1 MKSRI
6 FLVAIL
12 ILLLVPFANAAIV
25 NTTEFGVSSGG
36 IYNTIIINGFGSDVY
51 SPASDHTI
59 NQYVFRLYG
68 DDTIATTKLT
78 FKNGD
83 TETLGIKTV
92 TTGWLPPTAEY
103 QITGCNGNVKT
114 IGYYMAIPWSKN
126 NPPSLRTR
134 YIYSNTT
141 DQFYLY
147 TGTVPDKGDP
157 LDTTNDSFCTVE
169 APDLNP
175 ILQIDQ
181 IVSGDGLEATYQS
194 VLTEEIGDDV
204 ADTKAGAGGDTCAAG
219 DVWCWLGKIYGFFAS
234 IIATAATIA
243 AIALNLLPAI
253 LNITNFILAGQIFLG
268 FNMLYL
274 AFAVLLSIEDSDDIF
289 KAFGQIFRR
298 MMKLWRFY
306 MEVFRWIKDLIK
318 WW

>member
-12 ILLLVPFANAAIV
+12 MMLLVSCASATVV
-25 NTTEFGVSSGG
+25 NTSEFGVSSGG
-36 IYNTIIINGFGSDVY
+36 IYNTIIINGVGSDIY
-51 SPASDHTI
+51 SPALDHTI

-68 DDTIATTKLT
+68 DDTIASTTLS

-83 TETLGIKTV
+83 TETIGIKTV
-92 TTGWLPPTAEY
+92 STSWFPPTAEY

-114 IGYYMAIPWSKN
+114 IVYYMAIPWSKS

-134 YIYSNTT
+134 YVYSNIT

-157 LDTTNDSFCTVE
+157 LDTDNDSFCVVD

-175 ILQIDQ
+175 ILQVEQ
-181 IVSGDGLEATYQS
+181 IVDGDGLEVTYQS
-194 VLTEEIGDDV
+194 VLTDEIGDDV
-204 ADTKAGAGGDTCAAG
+204 IDTKEGVACAAG
-219 DVWCWLGKIYGFFAS
+219 DVGCWLGKVWGFFAS

-243 AIALNLLPAI
+243 AIALNLLPTI
-253 LNITNFILAGQIFLG
+253 LNITNFILAGQVFLG
-268 FNMLYL
+268 FNVLYF

-289 KAFGQIFRR
+289 NAFGKVFRR

>member
-12 ILLLVPFANAAIV
+12 MMLLVVCASAAII

-36 IYNTIIINGFGSDVY
+36 IYNTIIINGVGANTY
-51 SPASDHTI
+51 APASDHTI

-68 DDTIATTKLT
+68 DDTTASTILT

-83 TETLGIKTV
+83 TGTIGTKTV
-92 TTGWLPPTAEY
+92 TTGWLPPLAEY

-134 YIYSNTT
+134 YIYSNVT

-157 LDTTNDSFCTVE
+157 LDTTNDSFCVVD

-175 ILQIDQ
+175 ILQIEQ
-181 IVSGDGLEATYQS
+181 IVDGDGLEATYQS
-194 VLTEEIGDDV
+194 VLTDEIGDDV
-204 ADTKAGAGGDTCAAG
+204 EDTKEGVECAAG
-219 DVWCWLGKIYGFFAS
+219 DIGCWLGKVWGFFAS

-243 AIALNLLPAI
+243 AIALGLLPTI
-253 LNITNFILAGQIFLG
+253 LNITNFILAGQVFLG
-268 FNMLYL
+268 FNVLYF

-289 KAFGQIFRR
+289 KTFGQIFRR